1 MVKAKFT
8 GHVGEVMLKKDLTI
22 DQIDKKPNFWAIVA
36 STLAAFIGVQSNKN
50 RIRDFK
56 YGNIYSFIV
65 SGLIFTVIFIFCVT
79 SVVKWVLSSS
89 GA

>member
-1 MVKAKFT
+1 
-8 GHVGEVMLKKDLTI
+8 MLKKDLTI